1 MSLNKNKKVEPC
13 IKKFD
18 IPLYCFGK
26 QITAQ
31 LCGASQVQLCLT
43 LPPPW
48 MCVGRGTAVPGVS
61 GPCRD
66 GKEGGLFSIIVD
78 NVVLWAVDTIAD
90 CPRLSI
96 SLVLAWLSLCL
107 KPPGVNRVRH
117 FRKRRKAMSSCSIT
131 LILQCCFGHDWGG
144 IFLYRIKPAV
154 RKCKLGS
161 QIW

>member
-1 MSLNKNKKVEPC
+1 MANTSLNKNKKVEPC

-48 MCVGRGTAVPGVS
+48 MCVGRGDSCSWRFRSVQRWKG
-61 GPCRD
+61 
-66 GKEGGLFSIIVD
+66 GGLFSIIVD
-78 NVVLWAVDTIAD
+78 NVVLWAVDTITD

-131 LILQCCFGHDWGG
+131 LILQCCFGHD
-144 IFLYRIKPAV
+144 
-154 RKCKLGS
+154 
-161 QIW
+161 